1 MPVEH
6 HDLIHELP
14 EFKEQ
19 IHQLKMEDDRFR
31 KMFDEYHDLTR
42 SVENM
47 ENEVLPASTATEEQ
61 AKLRRL
67 QLKDEM
73 YTMLKAAAEPA

>member
-42 SVENM
+42 AVENM